1 MSSEKLSVL
10 DRTRVDVAREVI
22 SARPCSRRCH
32 PRSDRYSTVSVPM
45 SSEKQS
51 ALDRVRADV
60 AREAIGARPYPRRC
74 RPRGDRCSTVSAP
87 MSSEGRS
94 VLERTVPMSSEK
106 QSVLD
111 RIHADV
117 LDRINV
123 DVVREVFG
131 TRPHPHRCRSRNDQ
145 STVSAS
151 MSSEKRSVLHR
162 IPVDV
167 AREAINTRPYPRG
180 ARSRSRCSGFLKS
193 VVIFAGP
200 TWPVHLQNNE
210 ISTVMGTHIWGHF

>member
-1 MSSEKLSVL
+1 MVDRYSIGTRPYSCGCRPRSDQCSTVFAPLSPEKRSVL
-10 DRTRVDVAREVI
+10 DRI
-22 SARPCSRRCH
+22 
-32 PRSDRYSTVSVPM
+32 
-45 SSEKQS
+45 
-51 ALDRVRADV
+51 RADV
-60 AREAIGARPYPRRC
+60 IRKTIGTRPCPSRC
-74 RPRGDRCSTVSAP
+74 RQRGDRCSTVSAP
-87 MSSEGRS
+87 MSSERRS
-94 VLERTVPMSSEK
+94 VLECTVPMSSEK

-111 RIHADV
+111 RFHADV

-180 ARSRSRCSGFLKS
+180 ARSRSRCSGCLKS
-193 VVIFAGP
+193 VMIFAGP
-200 TWPVHLQNNE
+200 KWPVHLHNCE
-210 ISTVMGTHIWGHF
+210 ISTIMGTHIWGHF